1 MFQIVTT
8 VIRHALTVVAGG
20 LIADGTITDA
30 DVQTV
35 AGAVLTVG
43 VIVWSVIEK
52 KFFTK

>member
-1 MFQIVTT
+1 MIPIGPPGETQSLH
-8 VIRHALTVVAGG
+8 VIDKA
-20 LIADGTITDA
+20 ADGTITDA